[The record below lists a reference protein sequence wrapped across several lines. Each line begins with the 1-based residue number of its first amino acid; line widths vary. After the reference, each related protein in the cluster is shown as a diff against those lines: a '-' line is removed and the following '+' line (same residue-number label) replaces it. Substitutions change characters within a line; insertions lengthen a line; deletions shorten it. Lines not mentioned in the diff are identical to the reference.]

1 MVPKGDLQKE
11 TELSDKLHEIPEL
24 SSIISYVDSSGAEVP
39 MINTYSCGSIVVEN
53 LNSWCS

>member
-1 MVPKGDLQKE
+1 MPKGDLQKE
-11 TELSDKLHEIPEL
+11 TELSDKLHEIPQV